1 MRPTRAPAR
10 SIGATVRLTAV
21 DLSLFF
27 LGTGGAVPSA
37 RRGLPALL
45 MMRGGERVLFD
56 CGEGTQRQLVRS
68 VGLVDVDSVFLTHFH
83 ADHWLGLPGMLKS
96 FALRERER
104 PLRLYGPVGLE
115 RLLAAMAVAIGR
127 LSFALEVRE
136 LERWEE
142 VGGDGYVVAAV
153 PVVHGELP
161 AFGYS
166 IVEAERPGEF
176 DPVAAQELGVT
187 PGADF
192 GRLQRGESVAGVL
205 PEQVLG
211 PPRAGRKLVISG
223 DTVPCEALAAAAH
236 GADVLVHEATFDHEL
251 VSNRPASE
259 GALTHST
266 ARQAAELARDADV
279 RMLALVHVSS
289 RYSGG
294 ELRDEARA
302 IFPATEVPRDFDSIE
317 VPFPERGGPRLI
329 RASER
334 RSEPIASR

>member
-1 MRPTRAPAR
+1 VCLRRGRGTIP
-10 SIGATVRLTAV
+10 LTAV

-45 MMRGGERVLFD
+45 LTRGGDRVLFD

-68 VGLVDVDSVFLTHFH
+68 VGLVDLDSVFLTHYH

-104 PLRLYGPVGLE
+104 PLALYGPVGLE
-115 RLLAAMAVAIGR
+115 RLLGAMSVAIGR
-127 LSFALEVRE
+127 LPYALQVRE

-142 VGGDGYVVAAV
+142 VELGGYVVAAV
-153 PVVHGELP
+153 PVVHGEL
-161 AFGYS
+161 AAVGYS
-166 IVEAERPGEF
+166 IVEDERPGEF
-176 DPVAAQELGVT
+176 NPTVAQELGVT

-192 GRLQRGESVAGVL
+192 GRLQRGESVNGVS
-205 PEQVLG
+205 PDQVLG
-211 PPRAGRKLVISG
+211 PPRDGRKIVISG
-223 DTVPCEALAAAAH
+223 DTIPCEALAVAAH
-236 GADVLVHEATFDHEL
+236 RADVLVHEATFDHEL
-251 VSNRPASE
+251 VQSRPPR
-259 GALTHST
+259 GGPVTHST
-266 ARQAAELARDADV
+266 ARQAAELARDAEV
-279 RMLALVHVSS
+279 QMLALVHISS

-302 IFPATEVPRDFDSIE
+302 VFAATEVPRDFDSVE

-329 RASER
+329 RASDR
-334 RSEPIASR
+334 RARDAEGIATR

>member
-1 MRPTRAPAR
+1 MTR
-10 SIGATVRLTAV
+10 V

-45 MMRGGERVLFD
+45 LLRGGERVLFD
-56 CGEGTQRQLVRS
+56 CGEGTQRQMVRS
-68 VGLVDVDSVFLTHFH
+68 VGLLDIDSVFLTHFH

-96 FALRERER
+96 FALRDRER
-104 PLRLYGPVGLE
+104 PLALYGPAGLE
-115 RLLAAMAVAIGR
+115 RLLASMGVAIGR
-127 LSFALEVRE
+127 LSFPLEVHE

-142 VGGDGYVVAAV
+142 VECDGYIVAAV
-153 PVVHGELP
+153 PVVHGELA

-166 IVEAERPGEF
+166 VVEHERPGEF
-176 DPVAAQELGVT
+176 NPLLAQELGVA
-187 PGADF
+187 PGPDF
-192 GRLQRGESVAGVL
+192 GRLQRGEEVGGVS

-211 PPRAGRKLVISG
+211 PPREGRKLVISG
-223 DTVPCEALAAAAH
+223 DTIPCEALAVAAH
-236 GADVLVHEATFDHEL
+236 RADVLVHEATFDDEL
-251 VSNRPASE
+251 VAQRPASE

-266 ARQAAELARDADV
+266 ARQAAELARDAEV

-302 IFPATEVPRDFDSIE
+302 VFPATEVPRDFDSIE

-334 RSEPIASR
+334 RAESVAAR